1 MYSLTIVFT
10 VFLNITNTF
19 ADKLPKNIAW
29 TAYGTTSSGY
39 AQSVGIGQ
47 MLKKNYD
54 VDLRIIP
61 GKNDVSRMV
70 PLKAKQ
76 AEICACGIA
85 SYFAQEGV
93 YMFAEKRWGPMK
105 LYNIFNNI
113 GRNGQML
120 ATAADANIKTM
131 ADLKGKRVT
140 WVKGSP
146 ALNGNTAGFF
156 SIRRLNLERCY

>member
-1 MYSLTIVFT
+1 MKKIFISFLSLMFVLSI
-10 VFLNITNTF
+10 NITNTL

-47 MLKKNYD
+47 MLKKYYD

-70 PLKAKQ
+70 PLKAGQ

-85 SYFAQEGV
+85 SYFA
-93 YMFAEKRWGPMK
+93 K
-105 LYNIFNNI
+105 
-113 GRNGQML
+113 
-120 ATAADANIKTM
+120 
-131 ADLKGKRVT
+131 
-140 WVKGSP
+140 
-146 ALNGNTAGFF
+146 
-156 SIRRLNLERCY
+156 